1 MRNTIIGLV
10 ESYLAYF
17 AKVIYHRFRPYVIG
31 VTGSTGKTTTK
42 YMISQIGLA
51 LGRDV
56 YTASGNLNTQIGL
69 PLAVLGFKSSPES
82 WLGYLGVLIQAPFK
96 ALLTKKYARYIVL
109 EYAADRPG
117 DIGQLTSIISPDV
130 AVITNVGVAHISA
143 FKKIERIA
151 KEKWGLALSAKD
163 FVFCSRKVGNLRDLY
178 GQPKAKII
186 ISEDSGVE
194 AKNIKYLTNKTEFE
208 LVLNSRTHKAEMGF
222 SGKHNVENLLLAVMV
237 ASKVFAADER
247 IVGALKKLLP
257 LTGRGERFIGRKD
270 ILVIDES
277 YNANPASMVAALN
290 NFDNIHL
297 GRKVAIIG
305 EMREIDPIKEASHQE
320 IAKLAKQKAD
330 FVIGVG
336 DGYRSFN
343 LDKWYADV
351 EQLESEVDSLLDE
364 GDVVLVKGSQAIGLE
379 KIIHKIK

>member
-1 MRNTIIGLV
+1 
-10 ESYLAYF
+10 
-17 AKVIYHRFRPYVIG
+17 
-31 VTGSTGKTTTK
+31 
-42 YMISQIGLA
+42 
-51 LGRDV
+51 
-56 YTASGNLNTQIGL
+56 
-69 PLAVLGFKSSPES
+69 
-82 WLGYLGVLIQAPFK
+82 
-96 ALLTKKYARYIVL
+96 
-109 EYAADRPG
+109 
-117 DIGQLTSIISPDV
+117 
-130 AVITNVGVAHISA
+130 
-143 FKKIERIA
+143 
-151 KEKWGLALSAKD
+151 
-163 FVFCSRKVGNLRDLY
+163 
-178 GQPKAKII
+178 
-186 ISEDSGVE
+186 
-194 AKNIKYLTNKTEFE
+194 
-208 LVLNSRTHKAEMGF
+208 
-222 SGKHNVENLLLAVMV
+222 LLLAVMV